1 MIQKNKEKEEKE
13 TQEMM
18 NPKES
23 FTHTWACVLKLE
35 FYYISLLFQH
45 VDTSFIHESD

>member
-23 FTHTWACVLKLE
+23 FTHT
-35 FYYISLLFQH
+35 
-45 VDTSFIHESD
+45 